1 MIDVKDFIMNIF
13 IIKWRGISLCAA
25 SNAENA
31 EIDISFADI
40 NVPFY

>member
-13 IIKWRGISLCAA
+13 IIKSRGIYLCG
-25 SNAENA
+25 SNVENT